1 MDPFEVL
8 ADCTGFDWD
17 EGNADKNW
25 RRHRVTA
32 SECEQVFFNQPLVVA
47 RDSEHSKWEMRFYA
61 LGQTDAGR
69 LLFVVFII
77 RRNLIRIVS
86 ARNMNHSEQ
95 KRYQQHEEKNT
106 ELYV

>member
-1 MDPFEVL
+1 MDPLEVL

-25 RRHRVTA
+25 RKHRVTA

-47 RDSEHSKWEMRFYA
+47 KNLEHSKREMRFYA

-69 LLFVVFII
+69 LLFVVLTI
-77 RRNLIRIVS
+77 RQNLIRIVS
-86 ARNMNHSEQ
+86 ARNMNRNEA

-106 ELYV
+106 EL

>member
-8 ADCTGFDWD
+8 AECTGFDWD

-25 RRHRVTA
+25 RKHRVTA
-32 SECEQVFFNQPLVVA
+32 SESEQVFFNPPLVVA
-47 RDSEHSKWEMRFYA
+47 KDLEHSKREMRFYA

-69 LLFVVFII
+69 LLFVVFTI

-86 ARNMNHSEQ
+86 ARDMNRNEQ
-95 KRYQQHEEKNT
+95 KRYQQHEEKTT
-106 ELYV
+106 EL

>member
-1 MDPFEVL
+1 MDPFEIL

-25 RRHRVTA
+25 RRHRITA
-32 SECEQVFFNQPLVVA
+32 PECEQVFFNQPLVVA
-47 RDSEHSKWEMRFYA
+47 RDFEHSKWEMRFYA

-69 LLFVVFII
+69 LLFVVFTI
-77 RRNLIRIVS
+77 RRHLIRIVS

-106 ELYV
+106 EL

>member
-1 MDPFEVL
+1 MDPLEVL

-25 RRHRVTA
+25 RKHRVTA
-32 SECEQVFFNQPLVVA
+32 SECEQVFFNQPLVIA
-47 RDSEHSKWEMRFYA
+47 KDFEHSKRELRFYA

-69 LLFVVFII
+69 LLFVVFTI
-77 RRNLIRIVS
+77 RQKRIRIVS
-86 ARNMNHSEQ
+86 ARNMNRNEQ

-106 ELYV
+106 EL